1 MRAFR
6 WAAIAA
12 LFDAAIIA
20 PRAEA
25 QDDFFKGRTITIYV
39 GYGSGGGFDLFAR
52 FAAHHIGRHIP
63 GEPTVVVQ
71 NMPGAG
77 SIRAANFVFNAAPK
91 DGTALGLITPT
102 VALEEALGTA
112 GVKFKAAEFIWIG
125 RVAPLVDLSVTW
137 NTSKVKTIAD
147 ARLHEAAMAASGP
160 GSTSVVY
167 LNVLNRISGTKFKV
181 ITGYSGSTEGMLA
194 MERGETDGAMTSWS
208 TLTVSKADW
217 LKQKK
222 VNILVQYVGQRI
234 PELPDVP
241 TLIDLGKTPEE
252 KQLFALLSSGA
263 EIGRS
268 VMAPPGLP
276 ADRAKTLRA
285 AFDAMVKDREFIAD
299 VERAGEEFNPMSGD
313 KLQGVIAAA
322 VNIPETVKERAREA
336 RGM

>member
-1 MRAFR
+1 MRALR
-6 WAAIAA
+6 WAALAALIAA
-12 LFDAAIIA
+12 ATGA

-25 QDDFFKGRTITIYV
+25 QDDFKGKTITIHV

-52 FAAHHIGRHIP
+52 FAARHIGRHIP

-91 DGTALGLITPT
+91 DGTALGLVTPT
-102 VALEEALGTA
+102 VALEEALGTS

-125 RVAPLVDLSVTW
+125 RVAPLVDLSLTW
-137 NTSKVKTIAD
+137 NASKVKTIAD
-147 ARLHEAAMAASGP
+147 ARLHEAAMAASGA

-167 LNVLNRISGTKFKV
+167 LNVLNRISGTRFKI

-208 TLTVSKADW
+208 TLTVSKPDW

-222 VNILVQYVGQRI
+222 VNILVQYVAQRI

-263 EIGRS
+263 EVGRS
-268 VMAPPGLP
+268 IMAPPGVP
-276 ADRAKTLRA
+276 ADRVKLLRA
-285 AFDAMVKDREFIAD
+285 AFDAMMKDREFIAD
-299 VERAGEEFNPMSGD
+299 VERAGEEFNPMAGE
-313 KLQGVIAAA
+313 KLQAVIEAA
-322 VNIPETVKERAREA
+322 VNIPESVKERAREA